1 LKRNYLIKTDKEI
14 GKLLERNWKCIKSK
28 RFFENLIKDKNKFL
42 DIQDIKNV
50 ITKNDGKLIS
60 KKYLG
65 YTIKLKIKCKNNHI
79 FKCCPDKLIQGRWCP
94 YCKFLKLKK
103 LFQFTIRDMQNIAKN
118 RGGKCLSEKYK
129 NAHKKLKWEC
139 ANKHQWYAPYCK
151 ISIDQWCPQCHT
163 FIREERCREIF
174 EKIFNNKFPKI
185 RPSWLISPKGFRMEL
200 DGYCKRLRIAFEH
213 NGLQHYKPRGN
224 GNLSFKDRKIYDKS
238 KRRLCKKNKIGL
250 IIVPYSIRFEL
261 ISDFIISKLIKQNL
275 IK

>member
-200 DGYCKRLRIAFEH
+200 DGYCAKL
-213 NGLQHYKPRGN
+213 GLA
-224 GNLSFKDRKIYDKS
+224 
-238 KRRLCKKNKIGL
+238 
-250 IIVPYSIRFEL
+250 FEL
-261 ISDFIISKLIKQNL
+261 ISTVKHLCPLDSAILLKLFVPLNNSKTFIFRFPLDLGIYFPFSSSFIFCLTCL
-275 IK
+275 